1 MSERGFGYFIE
12 SIERRLYDPRPCTQ
26 NLDVTGIKTE
36 IIAMF
41 KHIKY
46 FWLYMEQYGN
56 YITLN
61 QDVKKDF

>member
-1 MSERGFGYFIE
+1 MIPD
-12 SIERRLYDPRPCTQ
+12 LCTQ
-26 NLDVTGIKTE
+26 NLDVAGIKTE
-36 IIAMF
+36 IIATL

-61 QDVKKDF
+61 QDIIKDF

>member
-1 MSERGFGYFIE
+1 MDLDYQFEGGHQCQKGDLDISQNQQREDCMIPD
-12 SIERRLYDPRPCTQ
+12 LCTQ

-46 FWLYMEQYGN
+46 F
-56 YITLN
+56 
-61 QDVKKDF
+61 